1 VRLPCS
7 TTLVIKN
14 TKKKLYSLSASPFD
28 LGITTKLAWLL
39 MSKEKKLS
47 KGLRDIKKKQFKK
60 TSSFMIFLLSHAQKI
75 VTKNIPSIRYPRKN
89 E

>member
-1 VRLPCS
+1 LNNILNVFAIRFSVRLPCS

-47 KGLRDIKKKQFKK
+47 KGLRDKKK
-60 TSSFMIFLLSHAQKI
+60 T
-75 VTKNIPSIRYPRKN
+75 V
-89 E
+89 